1 MSRRRAPLLVVALLI
16 VLAAA
21 LLAPLAAAQP
31 AAPPL
36 EATIYF
42 VNPPANM
49 TFVPGTPIKLVLV
62 LKNVTNP
69 PTPLLTI
76 DGFSASDFWRQLY
89 FSLEGVGTFG
99 NTSADTKH
107 TFVPFGTCHY
117 RNSAIVPSIQVVP
130 VEILASDFALQF
142 VFDDV
147 TTHFDLSRGGR
158 YTVNARLSFFT
169 YSAGDVINDC
179 NIEFGNRSLLS
190 IGAGNAGGRQQFDI
204 VSNSLQFVIQPADST
219 PPATTV
225 APSVAPNA
233 PGWNNADVTLAFN
246 TTDNAGGSGVKSI
259 ALNLFGAQPGSQTI
273 TGASGSVA
281 ITTEGI
287 TTAFFNAEDNAGN
300 KEPQQSLTVRID
312 KTPPVVSPPASV
324 TVAATESGGARGSA
338 SAALAALLAG
348 GTATDNLDPKPT
360 RLAAQVN
367 GANADNT
374 TLFPTGTTT
383 VTFRFQDVAGNVG
396 TATATVT
403 VTGGGGGQ
411 PAISG
416 SIVGKGFRVGRLALY
431 EIKFTN
437 TGTATAK
444 GVTLKS
450 VTLKTLEGSG
460 VVSYNTAL
468 SPRLPLALGDL
479 TPGASRVVLVVL
491 TVPKPVKRFSIS
503 EGGEFRD
510 AAGKTQLFSV
520 TQQITLPDR
529 RPGDDD

>member
-1 MSRRRAPLLVVALLI
+1 VSRRGTPLLAVALLS

-21 LLAPLAAAQP
+21 LLPPAAGAQP
-31 AAPPL
+31 AAPL
-36 EATIYF
+36 EATIYL

-49 TFVPGTPIKLVLV
+49 TFVTGTPIKLVLT

-69 PTPLLTI
+69 PAPILTI
-76 DGFSASDFWRQLY
+76 DAFSATDFWRQLY
-89 FSLEGVGTFG
+89 FVLEGVGTFG
-99 NTSADTKH
+99 NTSADAKH

-130 VEILASDFALQF
+130 VEVLAPDFALQF

-147 TTHFDLSRGGR
+147 RTHFDLSRGGR

-219 PPATTV
+219 APTTTV
-225 APSVAPNA
+225 TPSVAPNA
-233 PGWNNADVTLAFN
+233 AGWNNGDVTLAFSA
-246 TTDNAGGSGVKSI
+246 TDNAGGSGVKNI
-259 ALNLFGAQPGSQTI
+259 AVNLFGAQPGSQTI
-273 TGASGSVA
+273 TGAGGSVA

-300 KEPQQSLTVRID
+300 KEPQQSLTVRVD
-312 KTPPVVSPPASV
+312 KTPPVVSLPASV

-338 SAALAALLAG
+338 SPALAAFLTG

-374 TLFPTGTTT
+374 TLFPPGTTT

-411 PAISG
+411 AAISG

-444 GVTLKS
+444 GVTVKS
-450 VTLKTLEGSG
+450 FSFKTLEGSG

-468 SPRLPLALGDL
+468 SPRLPLSLGDL
-479 TPGASRVVLVVL
+479 SPGASRVVFVVL
-491 TVPKPVKRFSIS
+491 TVPRPVKRFSIT

-520 TQQITLPDR
+520 TQQVTLPDR